1 MSEESKPL
9 DKMTVKE
16 LREVAKEIPEI
27 TGASA
32 MKKDELLSAI
42 KQAKGIEEEKPVKK
56 KKVVSKSAAAVTV
69 AEIKAKMAQ
78 LREEKKAKAG
88 DKAALKILRR
98 RINRL
103 RKRSRIAAAAAA

>member
-1 MSEESKPL
+1 LITRLVSDAVLEGREGLETEQPSEEERTP
-9 DKMTVKE
+9 
-16 LREVAKEIPEI
+16 R
-27 TGASA
+27 
-32 MKKDELLSAI
+32 
-42 KQAKGIEEEKPVKK
+42 IEEEKPVKK